1 MIKQVANSPPKQQ
14 TLASTPPLS
23 VFSAPRLPTRMPE
36 VRFSPN
42 ALSPARLPG
51 EGLGLDGRASYG
63 SQHYSSGGNRAM
75 ERDGIRERAEDLE
88 REQKR
93 ERLSEREQ
101 GLGLS
106 FDTSP
111 SRRDEE
117 RVAYPGGG
125 PPNRGRIVID
135 GMVVDANFLRSALTG
150 VSVGGSGR
158 AGLTDGAGK
167 AYVDGNAK
175 SIVEKTEVQSG
186 GNAVGEPRG
195 QRHDEKE
202 AGGFVET
209 CTVRSET
216 SRRDV
221 DLGYQGSERERGGK
235 GQLGAS
241 PRESGADKDPRLA
254 ELEKEAREL
263 QGRLAEKVGRDC
275 ACVHSLYACV
285 CACMRVRRIRACR
298 VLAFR
303 CRLPCLSHYLPHS
316 LCWYRAFSS
325 TYLLGMPPIG

>member
-1 MIKQVANSPPKQQ
+1 
-14 TLASTPPLS
+14 
-23 VFSAPRLPTRMPE
+23 MPE

-150 VSVGGSGR
+150 VSVGGAGR
-158 AGLTDGAGK
+158 AGLTGGAGK

-175 SIVEKTEVQSG
+175 CIVDKTEVQSG
-186 GNAVGEPRG
+186 GNAVGEARG

-202 AGGFVET
+202 ARGFVET

-221 DLGYQGSERERGGK
+221 DLGYQGSERERGVR
-235 GQLGAS
+235 AN
-241 PRESGADKDPRLA
+241 
-254 ELEKEAREL
+254 
-263 QGRLAEKVGRDC
+263 
-275 ACVHSLYACV
+275 
-285 CACMRVRRIRACR
+285 RVRAQDRVGQTKAPGLLSWRKKPANCR
-298 VLAFR
+298 DD
-303 CRLPCLSHYLPHS
+303 
-316 LCWYRAFSS
+316 
-325 TYLLGMPPIG
+325 

>member
-1 MIKQVANSPPKQQ
+1 
-14 TLASTPPLS
+14 
-23 VFSAPRLPTRMPE
+23 MPE
-36 VRFSPN
+36 GRVSPN
-42 ALSPARLPG
+42 PLSPARLPG
-51 EGLGLDGRASYG
+51 DGLGLDGRASCG

-75 ERDGIRERAEDLE
+75 ERDGIRERADDLE

-117 RVAYPGGG
+117 RGGYPGGG

-150 VSVGGSGR
+150 VSAGGGTRREVAIQHQNLQTTR
-158 AGLTDGAGK
+158 AGLTGGSRK
-167 AYVDGNAK
+167 AHVDGNAE
-175 SIVEKTEVQSG
+175 SIGEKPEVQSG

-202 AGGFVET
+202 ARGFVEPS
-209 CTVRSET
+209 TVRSEN

-221 DLGYQGSERERGGK
+221 ELGYQGSERERGGK
-235 GQLGAS
+235 GQLDAS
-241 PRESGADKDPRLA
+241 PRESGADKALRLA

-263 QGRLAEKVGRDC
+263 QGRLAEKVGRNLYVFTAFFSCICC
-275 ACVHSLYACV
+275 A
-285 CACMRVRRIRACR
+285 MRACPSCTR
-298 VLAFR
+298 VYTRSGAV
-303 CRLPCLSHYLPHS
+303 CRACLTSCPIHS
-316 LCWYRAFSS
+316 CAGTGHSRQRISS
-325 TYLLGMPPIG
+325 GCLQSDESGCHA